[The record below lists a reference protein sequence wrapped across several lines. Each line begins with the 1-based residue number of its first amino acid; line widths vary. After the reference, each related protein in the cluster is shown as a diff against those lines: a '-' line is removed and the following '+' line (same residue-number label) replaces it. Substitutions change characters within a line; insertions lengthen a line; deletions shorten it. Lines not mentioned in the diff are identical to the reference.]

1 MIRPPCG
8 AARRGGGCCGRW
20 GWEKRRER
28 GGIGRGGA
36 RFESVRRD
44 GRGAEVRAAGLGW
57 GELGVPGRVWG
68 DPG

>member
-1 MIRPPCG
+1 MG
-8 AARRGGGCCGRW
+8 EEEGARRDRQ
-20 GWEKRRER
+20 
-28 GGIGRGGA
+28 GRGGA

-68 DPG
+68 NPG